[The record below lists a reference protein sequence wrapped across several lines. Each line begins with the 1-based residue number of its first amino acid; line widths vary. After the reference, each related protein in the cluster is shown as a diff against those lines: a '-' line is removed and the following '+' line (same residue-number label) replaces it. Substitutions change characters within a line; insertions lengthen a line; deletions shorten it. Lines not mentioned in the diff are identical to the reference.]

1 MSRPRRIVID
11 GVPYR
16 YSRRHGHVAGQAG
29 PRLCEEVLRAW
40 PEDRSQGTL
49 VLRFRDKQGG
59 ATLAGGG
66 WGGHDGAL
74 LIDDKHVNLNLPR
87 VVAALLQAARQFLQP
102 PPRQTMEF
110 DGFGL
115 WRMRSREEP

>member
-1 MSRPRRIVID
+1 MD

-16 YSRRHGHVAGQAG
+16 YSRRHGHVAGLAG

-59 ATLAGGG
+59 AMLAGGG
-66 WGGHDGAL
+66 WGT
-74 LIDDKHVNLNLPR
+74 PR
-87 VVAALLQAARQFLQP
+87 YPAVGGGGLRIRVLCSRPQS
-102 PPRQTMEF
+102 PRP
-110 DGFGL
+110 
-115 WRMRSREEP
+115 W

>member
-1 MSRPRRIVID
+1 M
-11 GVPYR
+11 
-16 YSRRHGHVAGQAG
+16 
-29 PRLCEEVLRAW
+29 
-40 PEDRSQGTL
+40 
-49 VLRFRDKQGG
+49 LRFRDKQDG

-87 VVAALLQAARQFLQP
+87 VVAALLQAARQLPQ